1 MPEKSQHV
9 SNNGACIQKSAIHNP
24 PRLSDDRP
32 KAKKAQIKQ
41 KAQRLK
47 ALRRFKIVAEA
58 PILSMHKTRS
68 APAVLMQRARKALKR
83 RAAKRF
89 IKGQL
94 HVTLGLHVT
103 I

>member
-1 MPEKSQHV
+1 MSQITAPAFK
-9 SNNGACIQKSAIHNP
+9 NRQ
-24 PRLSDDRP
+24 LP
-32 KAKKAQIKQ
+32 KLPDYPTIARKQKKAQIKQ

-47 ALRRFKIVAEA
+47 ALRLFKIVAEA
-58 PILSMHKTRS
+58 PILSMHKTRP